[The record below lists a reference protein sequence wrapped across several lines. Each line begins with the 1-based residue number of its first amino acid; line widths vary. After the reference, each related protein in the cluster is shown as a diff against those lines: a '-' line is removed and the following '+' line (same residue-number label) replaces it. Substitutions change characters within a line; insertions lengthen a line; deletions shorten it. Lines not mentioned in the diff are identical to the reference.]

1 MKEAKNIIDLIEGAD
16 SIVIT
21 SHIAP
26 DGDSIGSSVG
36 LYQFI
41 KKLNGS
47 VHICHPDPC
56 PDFLNWAKEGIEI
69 MDFENKEEHVKDLL
83 DTADLLFCLD
93 YNEAGRLGKQ
103 MGLLLEQSKATKVMI
118 DHHLNPDNFV
128 DVVVSEPSVCST
140 SQLIYELIAA
150 SDKLNLLDSHIATPL
165 YLGIM
170 TDTGSFR
177 YSSVTERT
185 HTILADLIRAGVDHT
200 KVHENTFDNNRI
212 DQLKL
217 RAHIIAERL
226 EIMEAYNVAIIS
238 VTNKELDHYNFV
250 KGDTEGLVNVA
261 LSIEGVKV
269 AAFFTEKADGVK
281 ISLRSKGNIAVNDVL
296 SEHFE
301 GGGHRNA
308 AGGVSNLDLPLTIEK
323 FKELVPK
330 YFH

>member
-1 MKEAKNIIDLIEGAD
+1 MKEAKKIVDLIQNSD
-16 SIVIT
+16 RIVIT

-26 DGDSIGSSVG
+26 DGDSIGSSIG

-41 KKLNGS
+41 KKLNRS
-47 VHICHPDPC
+47 AHICHPDPC
-56 PDFLNWAKEGIEI
+56 PEFLNWAKDDLEI
-69 MDFENKEEHVKDLL
+69 VDFENNEESV
-83 DTADLLFCLD
+83 TGMFESADLIFCLD

-103 MGLLLEQSKATKVMI
+103 MGLLLTQSTATKVMI
-118 DHHLNPDNFV
+118 DHHLNPDDFV

-150 SDKLNLLDSHIATPL
+150 SDNLSLLDAAVATPL

-177 YSSVTERT
+177 YASVTERT
-185 HTILADLIRAGVDHT
+185 HNILADLIRVGVDHT
-200 KVHENTFDNNRI
+200 SVHENTFDNNRI
-212 DQLKL
+212 DRLKL

-226 EIMEAYNVAIIS
+226 EIMERYNVAIIS

-261 LSIEGVKV
+261 LSIEGIKV
-269 AAFFTEKADGVK
+269 AAFFTAKMDVVK
-281 ISLRSKGNIAVNDVL
+281 ISLRSKGNIPVNDIL

-301 GGGHRNA
+301 GGGHMNA
-308 AGGVSNLDLPLTIEK
+308 AGGVSNLDLALTIAK

-330 YFH
+330 YFQ